1 MATEEVI
8 QTVRETPEIEAYR
21 IGLLESAKQL
31 ADKTV
36 GVPVIGADGKPV
48 LDADGNP
55 VLQLPPQQVAGLTG
69 LQEKARKEAEA
80 GVGAFRPYIEQAG
93 QTIGGAGQTLGGV
106 EAALRAGAGPITNE
120 MIQSYMNPYQQAVA
134 DEINRAYDRQL
145 AGSAA
150 GAVGAGAF
158 GGSRAEVAASEIDR
172 NRAAAL
178 AQAQAQNF
186 MQAQQAAERDLARQT
201 QLGQGIA
208 ALAGQ
213 QGQLGLRQAALGET
227 VQGLG
232 QRDVESAYRI
242 GQLLQAQDQAKLDA
256 ERQSN
261 LAQIYE
267 PYQRLGFLSD
277 IYSKTPTT
285 QQTITQSTSPNVS
298 PFQQY
303 LGLGIAGLSAAA
315 GAQKAGLF
323 G

>member
-21 IGLLESAKQL
+21 IGLLESAKKL
-31 ADKTV
+31 ADQGIT
-36 GVPVIGADGKPV
+36 
-48 LDADGNP
+48 
-55 VLQLPPQQVAGLTG
+55 LPTQQVAGLTG
-69 LQEKARKEAEA
+69 QQDAARRQAEA
-80 GVGAFRPYIEQAG
+80 GLGAFMPYVTAGGQALGQAG
-93 QTIGGAGQTLGGV
+93 QQLTGAGQTLGGV
-106 EAALRAGAGPITNE
+106 EAALRAGAGPVTQDMIT
-120 MIQSYMNPYQQAVA
+120 SYMNPYQQAVA

-145 AGSAA
+145 SGSAA

-158 GGSRAEVAASEIDR
+158 GGSRAEVARSEIDR
-172 NRAAAL
+172 NRASAL

-208 ALAGQ
+208 GLASQQAGLAGER
-213 QGQLGLRQAALGET
+213 GQLGLRQAALGET

-232 QRDVESAYRI
+232 QRDVEGAYKI
-242 GQLLQAQDQAKLDA
+242 GQLLQAQDQATLDA
-256 ERQSN
+256 QRQSD
-261 LAQIYE
+261 LAQMYE

-285 QQTITQSTSPNVS
+285 QQTISQSTGPNVS

-315 GAQKAGLF
+315 GANRAGLF

>member
-21 IGLLESAKQL
+21 IGLLESAKKL
-31 ADKTV
+31 ADKGIT
-36 GVPVIGADGKPV
+36 
-48 LDADGNP
+48 
-55 VLQLPPQQVAGLTG
+55 LPTQKVAGLTDLQDAARIQAERG
-69 LQEKARKEAEA
+69 L
-80 GVGAFRPYIEQAG
+80 GAFMPYLTTAG
-93 QTIGGAGQTLGGV
+93 QTLGTAGQTLGGV
-106 EAALRAGAGPITNE
+106 ESALRAGAGPVTGE

-134 DEINRAYDRQL
+134 DEINRAYDIQQRG
-145 AGSAA
+145 AAA
-150 GAVGAGAF
+150 GAVGRGAF
-158 GGSRAEVAASEIDR
+158 GGSRAQIAASEIDR
-172 NRAAAL
+172 NRASAL

-186 MQAQQAAERDLARQT
+186 LQAQQAAERELGRQT

-232 QRDVESAYRI
+232 QRDVEGAFRI
-242 GQLLQAQDQAKLDA
+242 GQLLQAQDQARLDA
-256 ERQSN
+256 QRQSD
-261 LAQIYE
+261 LAQMYE

-285 QQTITQSTSPNVS
+285 QQTITQASAPNVS

-315 GAQKAGLF
+315 GANRAGLF

>member
-21 IGLLESAKQL
+21 IGLLESAKKL
-31 ADKTV
+31 ADQGIT
-36 GVPVIGADGKPV
+36 
-48 LDADGNP
+48 
-55 VLQLPPQQVAGLTG
+55 LPTQQVAGLTG
-69 LQEKARKEAEA
+69 LQEAARKQAEA
-80 GVGAFRPYIEQAG
+80 GVGAFMPFVQQAG
-93 QTIGGAGQTLGGV
+93 QTLGASGQTLGGV
-106 EAALRAGAGPITNE
+106 ESALRAGAGPVTQE
-120 MIQSYMNPYQQAVA
+120 MIARNMNPFQQAVA

-145 AGSAA
+145 RSSAA

-158 GGSRAEVAASEIDR
+158 GGSRGEIAASEIDR

-186 MQAQQAAERDLARQT
+186 MQAQQAAERELGRQT

-213 QGQLGLRQAALGET
+213 EGQLGLRQAALGET

-232 QRDVESAYRI
+232 QRDVEGAFRI
-242 GQLLQAQDQAKLDA
+242 GQLLQAQDQATLDA
-256 ERQSN
+256 QRQSD
-261 LAQIYE
+261 LAQMYE

>member
-21 IGLLESAKQL
+21 IGLLESAKKL
-31 ADKTV
+31 ADQGIT
-36 GVPVIGADGKPV
+36 
-48 LDADGNP
+48 
-55 VLQLPPQQVAGLTG
+55 LPTQQVAGLTG
-69 LQEKARKEAEA
+69 LQEAARKQAEA
-80 GVGAFRPYIEQAG
+80 GVGAFMPFVQQAG
-93 QTIGGAGQTLGGV
+93 QTLGASGQTLGGV
-106 EAALRAGAGPITNE
+106 ESALRAGAGPVTQE
-120 MIQSYMNPYQQAVA
+120 MIARNMNPFQQAIA

-145 AGSAA
+145 RSSAA

-158 GGSRAEVAASEIDR
+158 GGSRGEIAASEIDR

-186 MQAQQAAERDLARQT
+186 MQAQQAAERELGRQT

-213 QGQLGLRQAALGET
+213 EGQLGLRQAALGET

-232 QRDVESAYRI
+232 QRDVEGAFRI
-242 GQLLQAQDQAKLDA
+242 GQLLQAQDQARLDA
-256 ERQSN
+256 QRQSD
-261 LAQIYE
+261 LAQMYE